1 MKNLSPAP
9 TPQPPLGGFAPC
21 CLFAAL
27 FDDLR
32 FLRNAPIL
40 LKLNNYILKC
50 WLYFQMIGL
59 QEIPLYIFLYNFFF
73 LLSKRIKDHF
83 QNHFVGLCGSV
94 PKFCTVITFKPLHFS
109 ALGLWL
115 GSIVQ
120 LLQRNFLLRIL
131 FFLLLFLYPYLVKK
145 IHI

>member
-1 MKNLSPAP
+1 MSTVFSNDRI
-9 TPQPPLGGFAPC
+9 TGNTY
-21 CLFAAL
+21 LFTS
-27 FDDLR
+27 FC
-32 FLRNAPIL
+32 I
-40 LKLNNYILKC
+40 I
-50 WLYFQMIGL
+50 
-59 QEIPLYIFLYNFFF
+59 FF

-83 QNHFVGLCGSV
+83 QNHFVGLCGSM

-131 FFLLLFLYPYLVKK
+131 FFPLLFLYPYLKKK
-145 IHI
+145 IQICHILKRNFLLEFPVSEYYLIQTN